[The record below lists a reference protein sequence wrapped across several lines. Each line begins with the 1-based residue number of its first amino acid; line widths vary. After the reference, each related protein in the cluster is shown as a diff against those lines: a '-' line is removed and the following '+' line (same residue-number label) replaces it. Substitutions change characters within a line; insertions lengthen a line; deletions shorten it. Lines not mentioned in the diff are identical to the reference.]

1 MNEPRNEPRNEL
13 WEKAAA
19 GDIRA
24 IILWEWREYY
34 PHVPTDEV
42 NNLLELVELQQD
54 GYLCCTWTPGAT
66 PDSALQ
72 GHQIIMPPLVRYLL
86 GGCCQR

>member
-1 MNEPRNEPRNEL
+1 MNEPRNEL

-54 GYLCCTWTPGAT
+54 GTNDVPASGRIPRT
-66 PDSALQ
+66 
-72 GHQIIMPPLVRYLL
+72 LVEHILTTRF
-86 GGCCQR
+86 